1 MFFGSDQGGKT
12 AAALTSFMASCQRV
26 KIDPFAYLKDVLGRV
41 ASHPVKQLDQLLPAN
56 WTPVSA

>member
-12 AAALTSFMASCQRV
+12 AAVLTSFRASCQRV

>member
-1 MFFGSDQGGKT
+1 MLIGSDQGGKT
-12 AAALTSFMASCQRV
+12 PAVLTSFMASSQRV

-41 ASHPVKQLDQLLPAN
+41 AGHPVKQLDQLLPAN